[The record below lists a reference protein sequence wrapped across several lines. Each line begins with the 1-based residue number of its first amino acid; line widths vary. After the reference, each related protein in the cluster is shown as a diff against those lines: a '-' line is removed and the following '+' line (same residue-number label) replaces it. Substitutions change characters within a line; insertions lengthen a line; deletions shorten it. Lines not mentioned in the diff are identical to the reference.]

1 MFVAGR
7 RIKHGINFLG
17 GLQQIPQRMS
27 GFKKPGKSQD
37 RRIHLE
43 QPHEAVYWSKKFEV
57 SSVQL
62 YKAVQAAGT
71 NKVNVVASYLFRQ

>member
-1 MFVAGR
+1 
-7 RIKHGINFLG
+7 
-17 GLQQIPQRMS
+17 MS
-27 GFKKPGKSQD
+27 GFRKPGKSQD

-57 SSVQL
+57 SSLQL

-71 NKVNVVASYLFRQ
+71 NKVDKVATYLYSPQ

>member
-1 MFVAGR
+1 VDFQ
-7 RIKHGINFLG
+7 HGINFLSD
-17 GLQQIPQRMS
+17 IKKVVMS
-27 GFKKPGKSQD
+27 GFRKPGKSQD

-62 YKAVQAAGT
+62 YKAVQAAGS
-71 NKVNVVASYLFRQ
+71 NKVEKVASYLFQRQ

>member
-1 MFVAGR
+1 
-7 RIKHGINFLG
+7 
-17 GLQQIPQRMS
+17 MS
-27 GFKKPGKSQD
+27 GFRKPGKSQD

-71 NKVNVVASYLFRQ
+71 NKVDKVASFLFPGQ